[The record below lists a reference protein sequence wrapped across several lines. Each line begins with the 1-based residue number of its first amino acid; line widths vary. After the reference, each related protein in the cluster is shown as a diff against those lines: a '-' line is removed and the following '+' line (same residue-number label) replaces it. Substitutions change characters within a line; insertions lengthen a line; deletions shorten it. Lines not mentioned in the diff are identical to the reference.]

1 MTGIY
6 WDCDGTLMDT
16 EKAYAYAWKD
26 VLKKRNLN
34 LPIEKF
40 DDYVGIDDRLVHKK
54 YSEQVDLP
62 SFSETMDEIAA
73 LIIENFSDHTIFN
86 DALVCLEYLQ
96 DLNWK
101 QACVSAS
108 PQQALEDKLKKADI
122 SDYFDFVVGGD
133 KVRPRNKPFP
143 DIYNLAIKELKTTK
157 NIIVEDSPPG
167 IQAGKASNNFVVAID
182 RGVFTGEDLS
192 NADLI
197 VDELTPKIFID
208 INKSL

>member
-6 WDCDGTLMDT
+6 WECGGTLMDT

-40 DDYVGIDDRLVHKK
+40 DDYVGIDDKLVHKK

-143 DIYNLAIKELKTTK
+143 DIYNLAIK
-157 NIIVEDSPPG
+157 
-167 IQAGKASNNFVVAID
+167 
-182 RGVFTGEDLS
+182 
-192 NADLI
+192 
-197 VDELTPKIFID
+197 
-208 INKSL
+208 